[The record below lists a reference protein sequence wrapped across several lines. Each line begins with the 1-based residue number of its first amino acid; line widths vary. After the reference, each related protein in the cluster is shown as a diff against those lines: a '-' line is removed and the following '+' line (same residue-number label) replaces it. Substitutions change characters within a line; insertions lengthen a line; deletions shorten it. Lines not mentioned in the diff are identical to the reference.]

1 MKKLVLAIILMV
13 ASCWFLRSHRL
24 ILEIREYNR
33 VGGYAVL
40 WELSAGHPENPYE
53 ADLPR

>member
-1 MKKLVLAIILMV
+1 MKKLVIVGLMLA

-33 VGGYAVL
+33 GGGYEVIWQATV
-40 WELSAGHPENPYE
+40 GHPGE
-53 ADLPR
+53 ACEKP